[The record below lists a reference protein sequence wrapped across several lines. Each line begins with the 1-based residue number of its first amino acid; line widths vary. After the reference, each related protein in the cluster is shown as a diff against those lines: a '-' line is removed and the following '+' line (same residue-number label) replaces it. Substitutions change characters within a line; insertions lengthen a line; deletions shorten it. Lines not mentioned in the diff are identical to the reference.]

1 LNSAVERKKKKEKK
15 DITIETVESELLV
28 MYIAIQS
35 SNFVNLGKRNQI
47 KFSSGVLL
55 KN

>member
-1 LNSAVERKKKKEKK
+1 VERKKKKKGKK
-15 DITIETVESELLV
+15 DITIETVERELFV
-28 MYIAIQS
+28 MYLAFQS
-35 SNFVNLGKRNQI
+35 SNLVNLGKRKQI